1 MLRSGTVPS
10 LRDRRTP
17 AALVLLGLA
26 ASPKASDPNENPG
39 AAAPPPAENR
49 GDRRGVKT
57 GGGERTKRQHEDAA
71 RVIHF

>member
-17 AALVLLGLA
+17 AELVLLGLA
-26 ASPKASDPNENPG
+26 ASKASDPNENAG
-39 AAAPPPAENR
+39 ADAPPPAENR

-57 GGGERTKRQHEDAA
+57 GGDERTDWQLEDAA